1 MKSVIYAPH
10 VMEVIHMGID
20 LFADRL
26 DRRDKLQLLAD
37 IIKVSTRET
46 KITRILRLA
55 NIQYNTF
62 QECIDTL
69 CGAGLLQKVTLQ
81 DRPRR
86 PRDMRTKF
94 AYKATEMG
102 LKWCEMVDE
111 IYQML
116 GEPR

>member
-1 MKSVIYAPH
+1 MKNVIYAPGI
-10 VMEVIHMGID
+10 MDVIHMGSK
-20 LFADRL
+20 LFADKL

-37 IIKVSTRET
+37 IIKVTTRET

-62 QECIDTL
+62 KECIETL
-69 CGAGLLQKVTLQ
+69 CGAGLLRKVTLH

-86 PRDMRTKF
+86 PKDMRTKF
-94 AYKATEMG
+94 AYKATEIGM
-102 LKWCEMVDE
+102 KWCEMVDE

-116 GEPR
+116 KEPR